1 MPWTFWC
8 ALAPLK
14 YFIFLIIAP
23 QKGKQNSTDIFFP
36 LSKKLFLF
44 SEKNDKFIFQLLQ
57 FWNHVKWNFFPF
69 DLSFT
74 KETLFECFIMK
85 VNETCSEE
93 TNAGGNGRGYIRW
106 VKCRFLASAEGTA
119 AVFMSYSSLL
129 VLASLIS
136 WVPGLK
142 HNQEVQ
148 QSWFFNS
155 VSWPSWRNE
164 DGSACD
170 TVNNRR
176 DVAHVFIYSNSV

>member
-1 MPWTFWC
+1 MTNSFSNCYSSETTSNETF
-8 ALAPLK
+8 
-14 YFIFLIIAP
+14 FLLIWV
-23 QKGKQNSTDIFFP
+23 S
-36 LSKKLFLF
+36 LKKL
-44 SEKNDKFIFQLLQ
+44 
-57 FWNHVKWNFFPF
+57 
-69 DLSFT
+69 SF
-74 KETLFECFIMK
+74 EFFIMK

-129 VLASLIS
+129 VLGSLIS

-164 DGSACD
+164 HGSACD

-176 DVAHVFIYSNSV
+176 DVAHVFIYNNSVLFHFYEVKGVSSVQLLLFYLT